1 MFLPADEKL
10 RHRNSSVTL
19 TDDGFGCSYFFAQV
33 LRDEINHVQVRNVS
47 YMLTR
52 VIQPGIRSRII
63 QDRQIPG
70 CILQGLIYNGWTT

>member
-33 LRDEINHVQVRNVS
+33 LRDEINHVQVRNVRTITIVLLLVKS
-47 YMLTR
+47 
-52 VIQPGIRSRII
+52 
-63 QDRQIPG
+63 
-70 CILQGLIYNGWTT
+70 